1 MVLHYYEGMQTAVNF
16 DPKSHFRRTN
26 VSGGRSEFLQL
37 VEREVEAFPKA
48 KLLQKVLNKTVTID
62 DYHKALI
69 SIYHQSRTSPLTFA
83 LAATSCQAHH
93 WEIQSYL
100 LRHAD
105 EEKTHWQ
112 WCLTDLEKTGYRGP
126 AAPETFPTAAT
137 SAYIAFNYF
146 VSTYMPAARLGIAMM
161 LESLGANYG
170 RRIAETLMGCL
181 KLKPDQVM
189 FAFGHGDTD
198 VGHAADILEVLDR
211 AELTENEWTYLAY
224 AASTAGILYRQI
236 YEEIG

>member
-1 MVLHYYEGMQTAVNF
+1 MQVAKNY
-16 DPKSHFRRTN
+16 DSSSHFRITASS
-26 VSGGRSEFLQL
+26 SGRDEFLEL
-37 VEREVEAFPKA
+37 VKREAEAFPKTKLIA
-48 KLLQKVLNKTVTID
+48 KILNKTVTMD
-62 DYHKALI
+62 DYHRALI

-83 LAATSCQAHH
+83 LAATSCQSHH

-100 LRHAD
+100 LRHAE

-112 WCLTDLEKTGYRGP
+112 WCLTDLEKTGYQGP
-126 AAPETFPTAAT
+126 KAPQTFPTAAT

-161 LESLGANYG
+161 LESLGASYG
-170 RRIAETLMGCL
+170 RKVAETLMSCL
-181 KLKPDQVM
+181 SLKPDQVM

-211 AELTENEWTYLAY
+211 ANLTENEWTYLAY
-224 AASTAGILYRQI
+224 AASTAGTLYRQI
-236 YEEIG
+236 YQEIG